1 MLQQHWL
8 HPCPPCSSS
17 RTVHDSTNSS
27 TRTLVKHAPARST
40 RPIRTRQA
48 SWTHSARG
56 HRGQLKREAKRQ
68 SRKHDLDHA
77 YLDPTTI
84 MGQGPSSASAAA
96 AAVPRAVAPLTTDPA
111 HAVIA
116 WRKYTAAERALLHH
130 ILTAATQD
138 PRPATLALPVVQL
151 PVLVQAALRNEYGVG
166 ADATS
171 VPLAALLSVLPR
183 DPNTG
188 DAAVPDDL
196 PVTAGELESTVNVGL
211 CSRGVVEIAPGVG
224 SLRAANV
231 LQLCCNAI
239 TRLPPHVGYLTHLTV
254 LSVAKN
260 HLTELPVQLGHLSS
274 LVELDVSRNR
284 LTSLPA
290 SLARLTQLHVLRADH
305 NLIPALPPQLGR
317 ITSLVV
323 LDIAYN
329 PLRALPA
336 ELLALSNLRKLRVR
350 GCPLM
355 PVRRPGDNAADA
367 GAQEG
372 DADAAAGN
380 DPPAAAA
387 AAAPNAANPANAA
400 DGDAPPA
407 PAPATPRA
415 EPHGGGHSRRAAAAA
430 ADLAA
435 LSATLTDLHR
445 GLPHRSSDAHW
456 TGVLPLRELA
466 ARALIAQ
473 NAVIDMRVLPHD
485 LASYLLAFGTCS
497 FCHLPYLSQCVVRY
511 RTVALADQRVP
522 VEFRLCKPHW
532 DDETGRIAA
541 MFATPAAITA
551 RGGDED
557 EEADAW
563 VAAWTSARVN
573 PPPLRARLGRSRSR
587 MRSQSRARA
596 ATEPEVPVAAV
607 GEGVERVLTPP
618 PLPPRTPTTANSPAT
633 VPSPPFGPAKR
644 LSGLNMMGPP
654 APLPVP
660 APSAPTTPPVTADL
674 VADMSIVD
682 EPAAPD
688 ADATATV
695 SGSKTATSTSNARS
709 RSASLRSLV
718 ATLLR
723 TASVASLRGR
733 TRTVSGTLTVP
744 TTTTAST
751 PAVASDSDP
760 DATND
765 DDASAAD
772 ALHARAPTPLVGP
785 VRALVAARTR
795 VAALD
800 PPRIPPLGVLA
811 AANAEARGEW
821 SVLLVPT
828 TTPTAGEPAPRA
840 GLIRAASAPVIDAPD
855 ASAPAAGTRRS
866 WTARLRRW
874 GSARSAASNEPVLD
888 FSDLPPTPVLE
899 EAPAGLF
906 VVSDPI
912 EEASVAS
919 SRPVSPVERR
929 HRRRGTDRASEA
941 AAMVVGGAP

>member
-1 MLQQHWL
+1 
-8 HPCPPCSSS
+8 
-17 RTVHDSTNSS
+17 
-27 TRTLVKHAPARST
+27 
-40 RPIRTRQA
+40 
-48 SWTHSARG
+48 
-56 HRGQLKREAKRQ
+56 
-68 SRKHDLDHA
+68 
-77 YLDPTTI
+77 
-84 MGQGPSSASAAA
+84 MGQGPSSASGAAA
-96 AAVPRAVAPLTTDPA
+96 TAPRTVAPLTTDPA

-138 PRPATLALPVVQL
+138 PRPASLALPVVQL

-239 TRLPPHVGYLTHLTV
+239 TKLPPHVGYLTHLTV

-305 NLIPALPPQLGR
+305 NLIPTLPPQLGR
-317 ITSLVV
+317 VTSLVV
-323 LDIAYN
+323 LDVAYN

-355 PVRRPGDNAADA
+355 PVRRPGENAAEA

-372 DADAAAGN
+372 DADAGAGGN
-380 DPPAAAA
+380 DAPAAAAPA
-387 AAAPNAANPANAA
+387 AAAPNAANPAANAAA

-407 PAPATPRA
+407 PAAPATPRA
-415 EPHGGGHSRRAAAAA
+415 EPHGGAGGHSRRAAAAA

-435 LSATLTDLHR
+435 LSATLTDIHR

-473 NAVIDMRVLPHD
+473 NAIIDMRVLPHD

-541 MFATPAAITA
+541 MFATPAAVTA

-563 VAAWTSARVN
+563 ISAWTSGRVN
-573 PPPLRARLGRSRSR
+573 PPPLRTRLGRSRSR

-596 ATEPEVPVAAV
+596 ATEPDVPATAV
-607 GEGVERVLTPP
+607 DAPERVVTPP
-618 PLPPRTPTTANSPAT
+618 PLPPRTPSTNTPPAQAT

-654 APLPVP
+654 APLP
-660 APSAPTTPPVTADL
+660 APTTPPATADV

-688 ADATATV
+688 ADATAAV
-695 SGSKTATSTSNARS
+695 SGSKTAASSNARS

-744 TTTTAST
+744 TTSAAAP
-751 PAVASDSDP
+751 PALGSDSDP
-760 DATND
+760 DPSND
-765 DDASAAD
+765 DDATPAD
-772 ALHARAPTPLVGP
+772 ALHARAPIPLVGP

-811 AANAEARGEW
+811 AANAETRGEW

-828 TTPTAGEPAPRA
+828 STPTAVEPAPRG
-840 GLIRAASAPVIDAPD
+840 GLVRAASAPVIDAPD
-855 ASAPAAGTRRS
+855 TAPPPAGTRRS

-874 GSARSAASNEPVLD
+874 GSARSAASHEPVLD
-888 FSDLPPTPVLE
+888 FSDLPPTPVRE
-899 EAPAGLF
+899 EGPGLF
-906 VVSDPI
+906 VVPDPV

-919 SRPVSPVERR
+919 SRPVTPVDRHR
-929 HRRRGTDRASEA
+929 HRRRGTDRAAEA

>member
-1 MLQQHWL
+1 
-8 HPCPPCSSS
+8 
-17 RTVHDSTNSS
+17 
-27 TRTLVKHAPARST
+27 
-40 RPIRTRQA
+40 
-48 SWTHSARG
+48 
-56 HRGQLKREAKRQ
+56 
-68 SRKHDLDHA
+68 
-77 YLDPTTI
+77 

-96 AAVPRAVAPLTTDPA
+96 AAGAPRAVAPLTTDPA

-138 PRPATLALPVVQL
+138 PRPTALALPVVQL

-166 ADATS
+166 VDATS

-196 PVTAGELESTVNVGL
+196 PVTAGEIESTVNVGL

-239 TRLPPHVGYLTHLTV
+239 TKLPPHVAYLTHLTV

-305 NLIPALPPQLGR
+305 NLLPALPPQLGR

-323 LDIAYN
+323 LDVAYN

-355 PVRRPGDNAADA
+355 PVRRPGDNAAEA
-367 GAQEG
+367 GAAQEG
-372 DADAAAGN
+372 DADAGAVGN
-380 DPPAAAA
+380 DAPPAAAPA

-400 DGDAPPA
+400 ADGDAPPA
-407 PAPATPRA
+407 PPAPATPRA

-435 LSATLTDLHR
+435 LSATLTDMHR

-497 FCHLPYLSQCVVRY
+497 FCHRPYLSQCVVRY

-563 VAAWTSARVN
+563 VAAWTGARVN

-596 ATEPEVPVAAV
+596 ATEPDVPVAAV
-607 GEGVERVLTPP
+607 ADGVERVVTPP
-618 PLPPRTPTTANSPAT
+618 PLPPRTSSTNNTPPAQAT
-633 VPSPPFGPAKR
+633 VPSPLFGPAKR

-660 APSAPTTPPVTADL
+660 AASAPTTPPATADL

-688 ADATATV
+688 ADATAAV
-695 SGSKTATSTSNARS
+695 SGSKTAAASSNARS

-744 TTTTAST
+744 TTTASP
-751 PAVASDSDP
+751 PAVTSDSDP
-760 DATND
+760 DPTTD
-765 DDASAAD
+765 DDATAAD
-772 ALHARAPTPLVGP
+772 ALHARAPIPLVGP

-828 TTPTAGEPAPRA
+828 AAPTAVEPAPRA
-840 GLIRAASAPVIDAPD
+840 GLVRAASAPVIDAPD
-855 ASAPAAGTRRS
+855 TAPQPAGTRRS

-874 GSARSAASNEPVLD
+874 GSARSAASNEPALD
-888 FSDLPPTPVLE
+888 FSDLPPTPVRE
-899 EAPAGLF
+899 EGPSLF
-906 VVSDPI
+906 VVPDPV
-912 EEASVAS
+912 EEGSVAS
-919 SRPVSPVERR
+919 SRPVTPVVDRHR
-929 HRRRGTDRASEA
+929 HRRRPTDRAAEA